1 MKDSTLI
8 KQSPFTLT
16 LPWTRKKKYPALAQ
30 LQSLLIEEL
39 SGKGDLCKFWSQLV
53 SITTYLTYLNLCF
66 PSRKKELI
74 TQPIPRD
81 CCTA

>member
-1 MKDSTLI
+1 MKDTTLI
-8 KQSPFTLT
+8 KITPT

-39 SGKGDLCKFWSQLV
+39 SGKGDLCKFWNQLV
-53 SITTYLTYLNLCF
+53 SITTYLTYLNLSF
-66 PSRKKELI
+66 LSRKKELI
-74 TQPIPRD
+74 TQPISGD